1 MLTLLFCPTSFIL
14 RPPSLVAA
22 HARHHPA
29 AMCVQPEPAA
39 VADLKLKE
47 IKVELDE
54 LGVTWR
60 GVCFEREDLVQAL
73 LDARARG
80 PAEPSAAARPAAV
93 AEPAAETPASSA
105 ATPEADGA
113 AFEEA
118 YRPAYEAAM
127 QLKTKELRAELAA
140 RSIGWADA
148 LEKSELAA
156 RLAEAKARAA
166 LFSASGALTPGGV
179 GVVDEEQC
187 EQELADARTPLL
199 LDVFAEWCG
208 PCKMIAP
215 WLKEVAGKLGE
226 RARVA
231 KLDSDDAPELSTE
244 LKVSGLPT
252 VIFMRDGNEM
262 YRLEGVPATQAE
274 FEKLVE
280 KHLLDGASL

>member
-1 MLTLLFCPTSFIL
+1 
-14 RPPSLVAA
+14 
-22 HARHHPA
+22 
-29 AMCVQPEPAA
+29 MCAEPA

-47 IKVELDE
+47 IKAELDE

-60 GVCFEREDLVQAL
+60 GVCFEREDLVRAL

-80 PAEPSAAARPAAV
+80 SAQPATADGPAAADEPEASAETTAAT
-93 AEPAAETPASSA
+93 EPAATEPAAAAAPASSA
-105 ATPEADGA
+105 ATPEANA
-113 AFEEA
+113 AYEEA
-118 YRPAYEAAM
+118 YGPAYDAAM

-148 LEKSELAA
+148 LEKSELAS

-179 GVVDEEQC
+179 GIVDEEQC
-187 EQELADARTPLL
+187 ELELADARTPLL

-215 WLKEVAGKLGE
+215 WLEGVAGKLGE

-231 KLDSDDAPELSTE
+231 KLDSDEAPELSTE

-252 VIFMRDGNEM
+252 IIFMRDGKEA
-262 YRLEGVPATQAE
+262 YRLEGVPASQRE

-280 KHLLDGASL
+280 KHLLDGSSL